1 MSTPSQPSTPFRILH
16 TFVVHLEKTVTEKT
30 TREENGQRITVE
42 TPVSKQVPYTII
54 LKEPNRTQRTELAFY
69 KDVTYGKAIKEGL
82 MPKAFMQQ
90 VLGRAD
96 PNNPLSQE
104 EDKALGALNRRLIDL
119 ANEHMR
125 LSSETLSGPATE
137 EIKQRKAE
145 VAQEWLTL
153 QNKAIGLIAAYHSV
167 YDSTAERY
175 TEAKMLTWLELFL
188 TFVRDPDMPD
198 TQPPRPLFPGT
209 DYVAKDTAWGD
220 MEEAKDPLLAKLMEE
235 DRLASLWKA
244 YLYGRAGSQA
254 DFTAMEEEWAK
265 EKVLRTEA
273 EAREREAADAEVA
286 AMVPP
291 VEATPTPAA
300 PEVVAPPHVAP

>member
-1 MSTPSQPSTPFRILH
+1 MSTAPQPAAPFRILH
-16 TFVVHLEKTVTEKT
+16 TYTVMLEKTVTEKT

-42 TPVSKQVPYTII
+42 TPVVKQVPYTII
-54 LKEPNRTQRTELAFY
+54 MKEPNRPQRTELAFF

-137 EIKQRKAE
+137 ETKQRKAE
-145 VAQEWLTL
+145 VAEEWLTL

-175 TEAKMLTWLELFL
+175 TEAKMLTWLELYL
-188 TFVRDPDMPD
+188 TFVRDPDMAD
-198 TQPPRPLFPGT
+198 TQPPRPLFPGN
-209 DYVAKDTAWGD
+209 DYATKDTVWGD

-235 DRLASLWKA
+235 DRFASLWKA
-244 YLYGRAGSQA
+244 YLYGRASSPE
-254 DFTAMEEEWAK
+254 DFRAMEEEWAK
-265 EKVLRTEA
+265 EKALRAEA
-273 EAREREAADAEVA
+273 EARERKEADAEVA
-286 AMVPP
+286 KVVTPQDEVAAVPVAEP
-291 VEATPTPAA
+291 
-300 PEVVAPPHVAP
+300 APPPTVP

>member
-1 MSTPSQPSTPFRILH
+1 MSTPAQPSAPFRVLH
-16 TFVVHLEKTVTEKT
+16 TYVVHLEKTVIEKT
-30 TREENGQRITVE
+30 TREENGQRITTE
-42 TPVSKQVPYTII
+42 SPVVKQVPYTII
-54 LKEPNRTQRTELAFY
+54 MKEPNRTQRTELAFF
-69 KDVTYGKAIKEGL
+69 KDVTYGNAVKAGL

-104 EDKALGALNRRLIDL
+104 EDKALGALNRRLVDL

-125 LSSETLSGPATE
+125 LSSETLSGPVTE
-137 EIKQRKAE
+137 ETKARKAE

-198 TQPPRPLFPGT
+198 TQPPRPLFPGN
-209 DYVAKDTAWGD
+209 DYNAKDTAWGD
-220 MEEAKDPLLAKLMEE
+220 MEEAKDPLLLKLMEE
-235 DRLASLWKA
+235 DRFASLWKA
-244 YLYGRAGSQA
+244 YLYGRASSPE
-254 DFTAMEEEWAK
+254 DFKVMEEEWAK
-265 EKVLRTEA
+265 EKALRVEA
-273 EAREREAADAEVA
+273 EAKAREAADAEVA
-286 AMVPP
+286 SVVAPP
-291 VEATPTPAA
+291 VEATPTPVVETTATPSPA
-300 PEVVAPPHVAP
+300 P